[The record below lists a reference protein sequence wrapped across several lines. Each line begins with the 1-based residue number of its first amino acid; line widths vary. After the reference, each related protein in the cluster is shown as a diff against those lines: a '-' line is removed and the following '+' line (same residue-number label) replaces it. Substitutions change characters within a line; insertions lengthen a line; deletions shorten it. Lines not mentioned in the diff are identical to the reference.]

1 MTAVIFH
8 SSNGA
13 DQIVIKSDKNGT
25 NIDSRIRSLLQKAVR
40 RGNAE
45 LIYTISA
52 WIQDLNIREKNWF
65 RNRTAIIIF
74 EECWPLGQDLIFN
87 RQFHSKVAVLI
98 KAARSIKNRDA
109 AGLGYLA
116 YQLYHGD
123 TSMLSDT
130 PDDRHIKIVSHAISR
145 PDDYWNWVEQMLPE
159 TYGKPLCTNAMK
171 FKSVGRPIDRAVIY
185 AAAYLSLNAPS
196 RFTEASSSAGRKEPF
211 PFWVALDRHTPQGR
225 RVLKDV
231 ARDLHIDLKQLEW
244 SLFYFEGCVTNDE
257 VKSYWWDRY
266 CHWQFNKLGLPYEE
280 AHLLWGPVKPQV
292 LDALRQDSRQLQRE
306 IYSWKLDN
314 RENIK
319 ALKKAVELFITN
331 FESGQIDQLNLF
343 RNSDQ

>member
-1 MTAVIFH
+1 MV
-8 SSNGA
+8 
-13 DQIVIKSDKNGT
+13 KSGKHPT
-25 NIDSRIRSLLQKAVR
+25 NIDPRFRSLLQKAVR
-40 RGNAE
+40 RGNTE

-52 WIQDLNIREKNWF
+52 WIQGLNVREKNWF

-74 EECWPLGQDLIFN
+74 EECWPLAQDLIFN

-98 KAARSIKNRDA
+98 KAGRAIKNRDA

-116 YQLYHGD
+116 YQLYYGD
-123 TSMLSDT
+123 TSVLSDT
-130 PDDRHIKIVSHAISR
+130 PDDRHIKIVSNAISR
-145 PDDYWNWVEQMLPE
+145 PDDFWNWVEKMLPE
-159 TYGKPLCTNAMK
+159 TDGGPLCTNAYK
-171 FKSVGRPIDRAVIY
+171 FKSVGRPIDRAVIS
-185 AAAYLSLNAPS
+185 AAAYLSLNANPRVAKAPLS
-196 RFTEASSSAGRKEPF
+196 VGSNTPF

-257 VKSYWWDRY
+257 VISHWWDRH
-266 CHWQFNKLGLPYEE
+266 CRWQFKKLGLPHDE
-280 AHLLWGPVKPQV
+280 AHLLWEPAKPQIM
-292 LDALRQDSRQLQRE
+292 DALRQDSHHLQRE

-314 RENIK
+314 RERIK
-319 ALKKAVELFITN
+319 ALKKAVELFISN

-343 RNSDQ
+343 QDSGQ